1 MIRMRDEP
9 THIYIYP
16 YIYIYIYA
24 ILYSF
29 IFILGTLRIVVMSSS
44 FIHVLCYAM
53 LFASEANCFEASK
66 GLRSDVMMNAL

>member
-9 THIYIYP
+9 THIYIS
-16 YIYIYIYA
+16 IYIYNMRSYIRS
-24 ILYSF
+24 YSY
-29 IFILGTLRIVVMSSS
+29 LVRIVVMSSS
-44 FIHVLCYAM
+44 VIHVFCYAM